1 MALRKPKSPEKKL
14 ERSKPFTEPKALKD
28 LKERLKK
35 RNEKQKSKQK

>member
-14 ERSKPFTEPKALKD
+14 ERRKPFTESKAVKG

-35 RNEKQKSKQK
+35 RNEKKTGSK